1 MCGCCIRPLLR
12 VFKGKRPASFR
23 EVDDMSLNKT
33 NKTFEH
39 QLDAAKGIDNPI
51 TAHLYDWEDENG
63 NPLGFQNNVRIISIF
78 AKVNWA
84 VTQPTPLEA
93 IVTVDG
99 RTLVFKRNNPDS
111 GSSFFA
117 CFTGDYADTDQELSG
132 DNWAK
137 YRAFL
142 LEGRRVKIQFRITW
156 ATTQPTYL
164 GYRVKWAKK

>member
-1 MCGCCIRPLLR
+1 ML
-12 VFKGKRPASFR
+12 KGKRPALSR
-23 EVDDMSLNKT
+23 EVDSMSLDKA
-33 NKTFEH
+33 NKTFMH
-39 QLDAAKGIDNPI
+39 QPDAAKGIDNPVSEQ
-51 TAHLYDWEDENG
+51 LYEWTDESG

-78 AKVNWA
+78 AKVNWET
-84 VTQPTPLEA
+84 TQPTPLEA

-117 CFTGDYADTDQELSG
+117 CFTGDYADNEQELSG

-142 LEGRRVKIQFRITW
+142 LEGRRVKIQFRLTW
-156 ATTQPTYL
+156 ATTQPTYM